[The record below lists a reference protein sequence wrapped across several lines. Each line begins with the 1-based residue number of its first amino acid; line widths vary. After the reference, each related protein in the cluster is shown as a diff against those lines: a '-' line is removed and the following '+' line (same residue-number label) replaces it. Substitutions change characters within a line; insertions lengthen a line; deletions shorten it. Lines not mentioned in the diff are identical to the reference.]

1 MNALKKHFLSGLIFI
16 VPVSLSLW
24 ILFKIIIFF
33 ENILGSFL
41 KNHYPNFYTPGI
53 GFLSLI
59 LIILLLGF
67 LADNFLGKR
76 LLNLFERLFE
86 KVPIINRIYI
96 FIKGISQNLLHG
108 KATAFRESVKIEFFS
123 GTYTIGFIT
132 GESRFGDKGKFVS
145 VFVPTVPNISTG
157 FYLLVPKNKIEKL
170 DLSVEE
176 TLKMVISMG
185 IFEPKNGSF
194 KNRSDSTEKT

>member
-1 MNALKKHFLSGLIFI
+1 MNALKKHFFSGLIFI
-16 VPVSLSLW
+16 VPVSLSIW
-24 ILFKIIIFF
+24 ILFKIISFF
-33 ENILGSFL
+33 DNIIGGFL
-41 KNHYPNFYTPGI
+41 KKYLPSFYTPGI
-53 GFLSLI
+53 GFLSLL

-67 LADNFLGKR
+67 LADNFLGKK
-76 LLNLFERLFE
+76 LLNLFENLFE

-132 GESRFGDKGKFVS
+132 GESRLNNKEGFVS

-157 FYLLVPKNKIEKL
+157 FYLLVPENKIEKL
-170 DLSVEE
+170 NLSVEE

-185 IFEPKNGSF
+185 IFEPKNGSSE
-194 KNRSDSTEKT
+194 NRSDSTEKK